1 MVYLKRI
8 DVDNSTN
15 KVSIFYSRP
24 HACKNPKRKFQH
36 AKLGGAAFNPNL
48 LFSTSKS
55 TPSEGGNK
63 KLTETEF
70 YMAKQLLEAR
80 SSNLIKTIKQIEAN
94 WFGTKVSNVNGA
106 KQMVKKWK
114 T

>member
-1 MVYLKRI
+1 MVYLNCI
-8 DVDNSTN
+8 NVDNSTN

-24 HACKNPKRKFQH
+24 YACKNPKRIFYH

-63 KLTETEF
+63 KFTTETEF

-80 SSNLIKTIKQIEAN
+80 SSNLMKTIKQIEAN
-94 WFGTKVSNVNGA
+94 
-106 KQMVKKWK
+106 
-114 T
+114 

>member
-1 MVYLKRI
+1 MVYLNCI
-8 DVDNSTN
+8 NVDNSTN

-24 HACKNPKRKFQH
+24 YACKNPKRNFYH

-63 KLTETEF
+63 KFTKTEF
-70 YMAKQLLEAR
+70 NMAKQLLEPR
-80 SSNLIKTIKQIEAN
+80 SSNLTKTIKQIEAN
-94 WFGTKVSNVNGA
+94 
-106 KQMVKKWK
+106 
-114 T
+114 